1 MDEKAFAAFLKKKGK
16 KPNVIERNIRAM
28 KDFVDFLNRELNIQL
43 DDTSPEDIKRYVT
56 TIEEQKKSA
65 KGSLYVL
72 MNYFKFTGDKELL
85 KCAASLR
92 QTRTE
97 KSRNVFLL
105 KNFMDVNQEYVKALA
120 KAGIKNVNDMLE
132 MGNTKIKRENLS
144 KKLNIPEDAILE
156 FVKLSDITRLGYVKT
171 KLTRLYYNA
180 GLDSPEK
187 IAKFEPGELH
197 EFFVK
202 FVKESNWDG
211 MVPNPKDLAGNI
223 VSARKLKKVVEEN
236 TN

>member
-1 MDEKAFAAFLKKKGK
+1 
-16 KPNVIERNIRAM
+16 
-28 KDFVDFLNRELNIQL
+28 
-43 DDTSPEDIKRYVT
+43 
-56 TIEEQKKSA
+56 
-65 KGSLYVL
+65 
-72 MNYFKFTGDKELL
+72 
-85 KCAASLR
+85 
-92 QTRTE
+92 
-97 KSRNVFLL
+97 
-105 KNFMDVNQEYVKALA
+105 MDVNQEYVKALA
-120 KAGIKNVNDMLE
+120 DAGIKNVNDMLE
-132 MGNTKIKRENLS
+132 IGNTKIKRENLS
-144 KKLNIPEDAILE
+144 KKFNIPEDAILE
-156 FVKLSDITRLGYVKT
+156 LVKLSDITRLGYVKT